1 MILGET
7 PSKRRRTTSHDENA
21 GDNEQTEETGT
32 KQESPATIEKGEDIS
47 EPGTSGHSEPGTSG
61 QSEPKPGTSR
71 DMSPPGTPEEKSPE
85 PPRAPVPREKPG
97 YVDLVARNVQHIFSM
112 CGVDSD
118 AKWREWSVCSVKG

>member
-32 KQESPATIEKGEDIS
+32 KQDSPATKEIEDIS
-47 EPGTSGHSEPGTSG
+47 EPGTSRQSEPGNSG

-118 AKWREWSVCSVKG
+118 AKWREWRVCSVKG